1 MTSMASQFILE
12 AYGDLIINGV
22 LAQDYLTVGPMGLQT
37 RHLVIYLVPECI
49 IGMAKLSSSQNRNS
63 GLLSCEKRSL

>member
-1 MTSMASQFILE
+1 MASQFILE

-37 RHLVIYLVPECI
+37 RHLVIDLVPECI
-49 IGMAKLSSSQNRNS
+49 IGMAKLSSS
-63 GLLSCEKRSL
+63 